1 MIQEKTPP
9 AMQNQAHIREDE
21 AELFLGVCMAT
32 GKENVTGQLW
42 ICLCSYQTVSEGPAH
57 PTSQAQVQE
66 VCKTH
71 AASPGQLPAGSSLS
85 LAGLPSAL
93 QTRPLLRGPRK
104 SSSAWDPQSFS
115 HLPANATIACSLG
128 SELALSESQEIF
140 YFRGR
145 AGMGER
151 KEISQ
156 ALGSVLA
163 ALNALFYSIFAIV
176 L

>member
-32 GKENVTGQLW
+32 GKENVW
-42 ICLCSYQTVSEGPAH
+42 ICLCSYQTVSEGPAQSNI
-57 PTSQAQVQE
+57 TSPSTGSEQNPRSKPRSTSSRE
-66 VCKTH
+66 L
-71 AASPGQLPAGSSLS
+71 SEPG
-85 LAGLPSAL
+85 GLPSAL

-104 SSSAWDPQSFS
+104 SNSAWDPQSFS

-145 AGMGER
+145 AGMGES